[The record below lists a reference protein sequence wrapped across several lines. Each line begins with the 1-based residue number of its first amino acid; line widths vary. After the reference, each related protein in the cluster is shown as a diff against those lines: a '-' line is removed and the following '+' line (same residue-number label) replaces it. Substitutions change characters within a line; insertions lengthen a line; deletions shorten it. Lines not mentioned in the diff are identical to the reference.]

1 MFGRLRGNR
10 ENGKWKGVGEGH
22 VSNDNGS
29 NGDAPRGAGSG
40 NDNMRSPSFDENPE
54 RSLPTY
60 GRSSSRKHD
69 SASFGRVLSYFK
81 PTAVKGSSDQH
92 GIVMRLRRFFG
103 AVTGR
108 VEGNVA
114 SRKARWLYGLACGR
128 RRTDWYAAL
137 VFLVPC
143 SVCFTVFMWPY
154 VLPSDLIEAVY
165 RSTATSASACTAMTT
180 TYVAPIVAQ
189 QYEMNRAKCLDQ
201 GGCPSAEDMGSLIC
215 QQTEACGADPAQAAK
230 NLENMINLAA
240 ANGGALGRRRT
251 LLQFEGLIDFVADN
265 GADSFPKDAVDV
277 DDTLSEAASPCAGCK
292 KLATQVFK
300 EAEKGAPDKRWV
312 EAMIRVH
319 GREWCVRQ
327 SESVLPAYDPWKTYR
342 GITSWAQVGNT
353 PADENYMKANGIPK
367 FGGAGA
373 MKSKNT
379 DKNTSWPPQDA
390 LRNGEYNPFVAN
402 ATGNRNGTFD
412 NSTFVDPPVNEA
424 LMKLL
429 LENSPQLAC
438 PLSKADKV
446 KKVEAL
452 LRGET
457 WPPPVRPPPPWAKHC
472 VKNATR
478 DVIGHV
484 GHTSI
489 HSRASLEFTILVPAM
504 IMFSVMIINSAA
516 MLYWVETP
524 IVFGG
529 IVVLALVLADNW
541 LAVRNMIHCMDR
553 VFLALNILH
562 MSIIAGAM
570 LSAVGLLGHRTL
582 MGGTLWD
589 AERTRWR
596 EWMASKMLKGPKNA
610 QFNVKRANVIV
621 QGTANMLVSSAARKL
636 IPGLNV
642 AAGAGKKA
650 GGMVL
655 KGVKKGARFA
665 RPSRNGILG
674 SWMGK
679 TGFPRFMEDSVEN
692 LWRTKVLGKPPK
704 PAKKRLTSFQD
715 NSQLEMATSASA
727 VASEVNKQ
735 QLGNLGQ
742 VNKRDVDV
750 LMATWRETVQRI
762 MQARTSAKL
771 IELKDD
777 GGVGWQESAI
787 PQHKIGFSG
796 RLRMGIFGTLFV
808 AIVCSLI
815 AAQQVRRFI
824 ELLRWSSVARWCTWA
839 AIGIKDFR
847 LIDQIATAI
856 CVFLPIG
863 SFAVIVGQL
872 IAISETYRS
881 NIRGLRRGEPV
892 FTKKQMEASEISVGS
907 EWLGYQLVT
916 AGITYFIVIIVLG
929 FMCFGLAIPIIA
941 LLNVDPELQTEVLTT
956 MTYIGVVWVSGIMVG
971 VIYRMAHVK
980 LFTEPRLNVL
990 RYVHWFQFSDYL
1002 MLYITMQRSFVVVV
1016 TRILMSVVVQ
1026 AACVMRSDMTFF
1038 PLMLGKKID
1047 KPHMAYISVVLND
1060 WKYSCPIVWSFYS
1073 TALAAGRENGKL
1085 RREVEQNLRLKYSK
1099 ELPPPNT
1106 SSEPPSEKS
1115 MKSGIKSG
1123 MKGVAKGMTDV
1134 AKVTSGGLTYLLFGG
1149 KDDMSNEMREELE
1162 VELDKIR
1169 RSRRARTRWFLA
1181 LTLMNNPSL
1190 IAMRRPWG
1198 GQPQNVAML
1207 KPSHLPH
1214 AVKKGWLRRRGG
1226 ILGVVNDDYVMLTP
1240 GVLYIFEHDLARNPK
1255 VYTLSSRVLVR
1266 RLFVS
1271 VRDQT
1276 SGGWHFGGDRY
1287 EPGPDEVDPPDAED
1301 GLRLPSKKID
1311 DKEKGNKKKDDK
1323 DKGGDGDPA
1332 KSAES
1337 SKWKLREK
1345 HFFVISIPGGPMEVF
1360 ASADLD
1366 DVTDWVGALR
1376 ASCLGAPD
1384 RSMLAGLK
1392 QD

>member
-1 MFGRLRGNR
+1 MFGRLRVKR
-10 ENGKWKGVGEGH
+10 ENKKQEGVGKG
-22 VSNDNGS
+22 
-29 NGDAPRGAGSG
+29 
-40 NDNMRSPSFDENPE
+40 
-54 RSLPTY
+54 
-60 GRSSSRKHD
+60 HD
-69 SASFGRVLSYFK
+69 SRNNGVFSY
-81 PTAVKGSSDQH
+81 QH
-92 GIVMRLRRFFG
+92 GIIMRLRRFFG

-114 SRKARWLYGLACGR
+114 SRRARWLYGLACGR
-128 RRTDWYAAL
+128 RRTDWYPAL

-154 VLPSDLIEAVY
+154 ILPSDLIEAVY
-165 RSTATSASACTAMTT
+165 RSTATSASACIAMTE
-180 TYVAPIVAQ
+180 TYVAPIVAE
-189 QYEMNRAKCLDQ
+189 QYERNRAKCLEQ

-215 QQTEACGADPAQAAK
+215 QQTEACGPDPAEAVK
-230 NLENMINLAA
+230 TLDNMMNLAA
-240 ANGGALGRRRT
+240 ASGRRRE
-251 LLQFEGLIDFVADN
+251 LLQFEGLVDFVADN
-265 GADSFPKDAVDV
+265 GAVAFPKDAADV
-277 DDTLSEAASPCAGCK
+277 DDALSEVASPCGGCK

-300 EAEKGAPDKRWV
+300 EAENGAPDKRWI

-319 GREWCVRQ
+319 GKEWCIRQ
-327 SESVLPAYDPWKTYR
+327 SASVLPEYDPWKTYR

-353 PADENYMKANGIPK
+353 PADENYMKANGLPK

-379 DKNTSWPPQDA
+379 DRNTAWPPQDA
-390 LRNGEYNPFVAN
+390 ARSGDYNPFVAN

-412 NSTFVDPPVNEA
+412 NSTFMDPPVNEA

-429 LENSPQLAC
+429 LANSPQLAC
-438 PLSKADKV
+438 PLSKADKAR
-446 KKVEAL
+446 KLEAL
-452 LRGET
+452 QRGET
-457 WPPPVRPPPPWAKHC
+457 WPPPVRPSPPWAKHC
-472 VKNATR
+472 VKNATL

-484 GHTSI
+484 GRTST
-489 HSRASLEFTILVPAM
+489 HSRVSLEFAILVPAM

-516 MLYWVETP
+516 TLYWVETP

-541 LAVRNMIHCMDR
+541 RAVRNMIRCMDR

-562 MSIIAGAM
+562 MSIVAGAM
-570 LSAVGLLGHRTL
+570 LSAVGLLGQRTL
-582 MGGTLWD
+582 MDGTSWD

-596 EWMASKMLKGPKNA
+596 EWMACKMLKGPKNA

-621 QGTANMLVSSAARKL
+621 QGTANMLASSAAHKL

-650 GGMVL
+650 GWTVMRGVQ
-655 KGVKKGARFA
+655 KGTRFP
-665 RPSRNGILG
+665 RPSYNGIL
-674 SWMGK
+674 SPWMGK
-679 TGFPRFMEDSVEN
+679 TGFPRFVEDSVEN

-704 PAKKRLTSFQD
+704 PANKRLTSFHQD
-715 NSQLEMATSASA
+715 NSQIEMAASASA
-727 VASEVNKQ
+727 VASEVIKQ
-735 QLGNLGQ
+735 QLGKLGK
-742 VNKRDVDV
+742 VNKREVDV
-750 LMATWRETVQRI
+750 LMATWRETVKRI

-777 GGVGWQESAI
+777 GGLGWQESVI

-796 RLRMGIFGTLFV
+796 RLRMGIFGTIFV
-808 AIVCSLI
+808 ALVCSLI

-824 ELLRWSSVARWCTWA
+824 ELMRWSSVARWCSWA
-839 AIGIKDFR
+839 AIGIHDFR

-863 SFAVIVGQL
+863 TFAVIVGQL

-892 FTKKQMEASEISVGS
+892 FTKRQMEASEISVGS

-929 FMCFGLAIPIIA
+929 VICLGLAIPIIA
-941 LLNVDPELQTEVLTT
+941 LLSVDPELQAEVLTT
-956 MTYIGVVWVSGIMVG
+956 MTYIGVTWVSGIMVG

-1026 AACVMRSDMTFF
+1026 AACIMRSDMTFF

-1073 TALAAGRENGKL
+1073 TALEAGREHGKL
-1085 RREVEQNLRLKYSK
+1085 RREVEQKLRLKYSK
-1099 ELPPPNT
+1099 EPPPLNT
-1106 SSEPPSEKS
+1106 SSESPPK
-1115 MKSGIKSG
+1115 KFKKFGIAILDGG

-1134 AKVTSGGLTYLLFGG
+1134 AKVTSGRLTNLLFGG

-1169 RSRRARTRWFLA
+1169 RNRRARTRWFLA
-1181 LTLMNNPSL
+1181 LILMNNPSL

-1240 GVLYIFEHDLARNPK
+1240 GVLYIFEHDLARNPR

-1276 SGGWHFGGDRY
+1276 VGGWHFGGDRY
-1287 EPGPDEVDPPDAED
+1287 EPGPDEVDAPDAED

-1311 DKEKGNKKKDDK
+1311 DKAKGNKKDNKDKKKDDT
-1323 DKGGDGDPA
+1323 DKGDDEDPA
-1332 KSAES
+1332 KAAES

-1360 ASADLD
+1360 ASTALD
-1366 DVTDWVGALR
+1366 DVTDWIGALR

-1384 RSMLAGLK
+1384 RSMLVGLK
-1392 QD
+1392 RD